1 MLATY
6 AHVSIYVLYGMQV
19 SLRIDEIFAKES
31 DPFTTNEGMLDVIN
45 TIRFRHFDAAIDAAL
60 AAAGDK
66 VKLIDIMHINI
77 CLFPIMCSN
86 DERSQQTEEIKVLFR
101 G

>member
-1 MLATY
+1 MLHTQHY
-6 AHVSIYVLYGMQV
+6 TLCLCIIQV

-66 VKLIDIMHINI
+66 VHDILHYILYYTI
-77 CLFPIMCSN
+77 Y
-86 DERSQQTEEIKVLFR
+86 TK
-101 G
+101 